1 MDVLLNTR
9 VGTRYYNIWFILIF
23 ISHNN
28 KINWYVIKTIFK
40 SCLTVNRQSW
50 VERKHN
56 INAGNSA
63 GLKIQH

>member
-28 KINWYVIKTIFK
+28 KINWYVSRMLTAYVNHNNIAYYNIFG
-40 SCLTVNRQSW
+40 L
-50 VERKHN
+50 
-56 INAGNSA
+56 SA
-63 GLKIQH
+63 GIRRIGT